1 LQDKGLNMTWLEA
14 LADIEDLEDAEFDAA
29 LVDEFER
36 RARSH
41 DPRPVRFSTPTF
53 KEYTSTELSGCGKN
67 SFPAFSITAGA
78 CGLNCDHCQKKILEP
93 MIPATNP
100 LMLDQKVRHLIET
113 QALSGFL
120 LSGGSNKRNEI
131 SYGRYLP
138 VVEQLKRDHPDLK
151 IAIHSALLDERRAKG
166 MESAG
171 VDTVMMDVIGADETI
186 REVYKLDR
194 PVADFEDTLAAL
206 CSTSMEVTPHIVIGL
221 HYGRIVGEANAL
233 DIVSRYPVT
242 ALVLVVIMPF
252 YSRPGTFVTPGTS
265 DVGRIFG
272 DARER
277 LPDKQVLLG
286 CARPPGMH
294 KRVTDAYAIMA
305 GLDGIAFPADGAVSV
320 AHTIGRPFEQ
330 AHSCCSIKLGSD
342 LNLPMQRTFAA

>member
-1 LQDKGLNMTWLEA
+1 MTWLKA

-29 LVDEFER
+29 LVHEFER
-36 RARSH
+36 RAAGAK
-41 DPRPVRFSTPTF
+41 PRPMRFSTPTF
-53 KEYTSTELSGCGKN
+53 KEYSSTELSGCGKN
-67 SFPAFSITAGA
+67 SFPAFSITAAA
-78 CGLNCDHCQKKILEP
+78 CALNCDHCQKKILEP

-100 LMLDQKVRHLIET
+100 EMLEQKVRHLIET
-113 QALSGFL
+113 QELNGFL
-120 LSGGSNKRNEI
+120 LSGGSNKKNEI
-131 SYGRYLP
+131 PYSRYMP
-138 VVEQLKRDHPDLK
+138 VVAKLKRDYPQMR
-151 IAIHSALLDERRAKG
+151 IAVHSALLDEPRARE

-171 VDTVMMDVIGADETI
+171 VDTVMMDVIGAQETI
-186 REVYKLDR
+186 NQVYNLDR
-194 PVADFEDTLAAL
+194 SVDDFEATLAAL

-221 HYGRIVGEANAL
+221 HYGQILGEANAL

-252 YSRPGTFVTPGTS
+252 YAKPGTFVTPETLE
-265 DVGRIFG
+265 VGKIFLE
-272 DARER
+272 ARER

-330 AHSCCSIKLGSD
+330 AHSCCSIKLGAD
-342 LNLPMQRTFAA
+342 IKPALARTVAA

>member
-1 LQDKGLNMTWLEA
+1 M
-14 LADIEDLEDAEFDAA
+14 
-29 LVDEFER
+29 
-36 RARSH
+36 
-41 DPRPVRFSTPTF
+41 RFSTPTF
-53 KEYTSTELSGCGKN
+53 KEYSSTELSGCGKN
-67 SFPAFSITAGA
+67 SFPAFSITAAA
-78 CGLNCDHCQKKILEP
+78 CALNCDHCQKKILEP

-100 LMLDQKVRHLIET
+100 EMLEQKVRHLIET
-113 QALSGFL
+113 QELNGFL
-120 LSGGSNKRNEI
+120 LSGGSNKKNEI
-131 SYGRYLP
+131 PYSRYML
-138 VVEQLKRDHPDLK
+138 VVAKLKRDYPQMR
-151 IAIHSALLDERRAKG
+151 IAVHSALLDEPRARE

-171 VDTVMMDVIGADETI
+171 VDTVMMDVIGAQETI
-186 REVYKLDR
+186 NQVYNLDR
-194 PVADFEDTLAAL
+194 SVDDFEATLAAL

-221 HYGRIVGEANAL
+221 HYGQILGEANAL

-252 YSRPGTFVTPGTS
+252 YAKPGTFVTPETLE
-265 DVGRIFG
+265 VGKIFLE
-272 DARER
+272 ARER

-330 AHSCCSIKLGSD
+330 AHSCCSIKLGAD
-342 LNLPMQRTFAA
+342 IKPALARTVAA

>member
-1 LQDKGLNMTWLEA
+1 MAWLES
-14 LADIEDLEDAEFDAA
+14 LSEIEDLEDAEFDAGLIA
-29 LVDEFER
+29 EFEAR
-36 RARSH
+36 ATIARS
-41 DPRPVRFSTPTF
+41 RPIRFSTPTF
-53 KEYTSTELSGCGKN
+53 KEYSTSELSGCSKN

-78 CGLNCDHCQKKILEP
+78 CALNCDHCQKKILEP

-100 LMLDQKVRHLIET
+100 AMLDEKVRHLIDTED
-113 QALSGFL
+113 LHGFL

-131 SYGRYLP
+131 PYSRYMP
-138 VVEQLKRDHPDLK
+138 VVEQLKMDFPQLK
-151 IAIHSALLDERRAKG
+151 VAVHSALLDETRAKE
-166 MESAG
+166 MELAG
-171 VDTVMMDVIGADETI
+171 VDTVMMDVIGAQETI
-186 REVYKLDR
+186 NQVYNLDR
-194 PVADFEDTLAAL
+194 SVDDFEQTLAAL
-206 CSTSMEVTPHIVIGL
+206 CATSMEVTPHIVIGL
-221 HYGRIVGEANAL
+221 HYGQILGEANAL
-233 DIVSRYPVT
+233 DIVSRHDVT

-252 YSRPGTFVTPGTS
+252 YAKPGTFGTPGTT
-265 DVGRIFG
+265 DVGRVFL

-330 AHSCCSIKLGSD
+330 AHSCCSIKLGN
-342 LNLPMQRTFAA
+342 NLQMTSARSCAA

>member
-1 LQDKGLNMTWLEA
+1 MKWLAA
-14 LADIEDLEDAEFDAA
+14 LSDIEDLEDATFDAA
-29 LVDEFER
+29 LIEQYER
-36 RARSH
+36 ESRHWA
-41 DPRPVRFSTPTF
+41 PRPIRFSTPTF
-53 KEYTSTELSGCGKN
+53 KEYSSSELSGCSKN

-100 LMLDQKVRHLIET
+100 EMLEQKARHLIET
-113 QALSGFL
+113 QALNGFL

-131 SYGRYLP
+131 AYSRYMP
-138 VVEQLKRDHPDLK
+138 VVERLKADYPDLK
-151 IAIHSALLDERRAKG
+151 IAVHSALLDERRARE

-171 VDTVMMDVIGADETI
+171 VDTVMMDVIGANETI
-186 REVYKLDR
+186 NEVYKLDR
-194 PVADFEDTLAAL
+194 PVADFEATLAAL
-206 CSTSMEVTPHIVIGL
+206 CSTGMEVTPHIVIGL
-221 HYGRIVGEANAL
+221 HYGQIVGEANAL
-233 DIVSRYPVT
+233 DIVSRYDVT

-252 YSRPGTFVTPGTS
+252 YARPGTFVTPGTS
-265 DVGRIFG
+265 DVGRIFLE
-272 DARER
+272 ARQR

-330 AHSCCSIKLGSD
+330 AHSCCSIKLGRG
-342 LNLPMQRTFAA
+342 LQTNLQPSFAA

>member
-1 LQDKGLNMTWLEA
+1 MAWLEA
-14 LADIEDLEDAEFDAA
+14 LAGIEDLEDAEFDAA
-29 LVDEFER
+29 LVEEFER
-36 RARSH
+36 RAAGRAA
-41 DPRPVRFSTPTF
+41 RPIRFSTPTF
-53 KEYTSTELSGCGKN
+53 KEYSSTELSGCNKN

-100 LMLDQKVRHLIET
+100 DMLERKVRHLVET
-113 QALSGFL
+113 QGLNGFL
-120 LSGGSNKRNEI
+120 LSGGSNRKNEI

-138 VVEQLKRDHPDLK
+138 IVEKLKRDYAGLK
-151 IAIHSALLDERRAKG
+151 VAIHSALLDERRAKE
-166 MESAG
+166 MEEAG
-171 VDTVMMDVIGADETI
+171 VDTVMMDVIGAQETI
-186 REVYKLDR
+186 NEVYKLDR
-194 PVADFEDTLAAL
+194 PVEDFETTLAAL
-206 CSTSMEVTPHIVIGL
+206 CTTSMEVTPHIVVGL
-221 HYGRIVGEANAL
+221 HYGQILGEANAL
-233 DIVSRYPVT
+233 DIVSRYDVT
-242 ALVLVVIMPF
+242 ALVIVVIMPF
-252 YSRPGTFVTPGTS
+252 YAKPGTFVTPATS
-265 DVGRIFG
+265 DVGRIFL

-342 LNLPMQRTFAA
+342 LKTGLQSSCAA

>member
-1 LQDKGLNMTWLEA
+1 MAWLEA
-14 LADIEDLEDAEFDAA
+14 LSGIEDLEDAEFDAT
-29 LVDEFER
+29 LVEQFER
-36 RARSH
+36 QAKGR
-41 DPRPVRFSTPTF
+41 DPRPIRFSTPTF
-53 KEYTSTELSGCGKN
+53 KEYSSTELSGCNKN

-100 LMLDQKVRHLIET
+100 DMLNQKVRHLIET
-113 QALSGFL
+113 QGLNGFL
-120 LSGGSNKRNEI
+120 LSGGSNKKNEI
-131 SYGRYLP
+131 SYGRYMP
-138 VVEQLKRDHPDLK
+138 IVEKLKNDYPNLR
-151 IAIHSALLDERRAKG
+151 IAIHSALLDERRAKE

-171 VDTVMMDVIGADETI
+171 VDTVMMDVIGAEETI
-186 REVYKLDR
+186 NKVYKLER
-194 PVADFEDTLAAL
+194 PVEDFETTLAAL
-206 CSTSMEVTPHIVIGL
+206 CATTMEVTPHIVIGL
-221 HYGRIVGEANAL
+221 HYGRILGEENAF
-233 DIVSRYPVT
+233 DIVSRYDIT

-252 YSRPGTFVTPGTS
+252 YARPGTFVTPQTS
-265 DVGRIFG
+265 DVGRIFLA
-272 DARER
+272 ARER

-330 AHSCCSIKLGSD
+330 AHSCCSIKLGSH
-342 LNLPMQRTFAA
+342 LKTILQPSYAA

>member
-1 LQDKGLNMTWLEA
+1 MAWLD
-14 LADIEDLEDAEFDAA
+14 LLGDIEDLEDANFDAA
-29 LVDEFER
+29 LVGELER
-36 RARSH
+36 RAAGSA
-41 DPRPVRFSTPTF
+41 PRPVRFSTPTF
-53 KEYTSTELSGCGKN
+53 KEYASSELEGCGKN

-93 MIPATNP
+93 MIPATDP
-100 LMLDQKVRHLIET
+100 AMLDKGVRQLVET
-113 QALSGFL
+113 EGLNGFL

-131 SYGRYLP
+131 PYARYLP
-138 VVEQLKRDHPDLK
+138 VVAALKRDFPDLK
-151 IAIHSALLDERRAKG
+151 IAVHSALLDERRAKA

-171 VDTVMMDVIGADETI
+171 VDTVMMDVIGAAETI
-186 REVYKLDR
+186 EQVYKLDR
-194 PVADFEDTLAAL
+194 PVDDFENTLAAL

-221 HYGRIVGEANAL
+221 HYGRILGEANAL

-252 YSRPGTFVTPGTS
+252 YAKPGSFVTPDTA
-265 DVGRIFG
+265 DVGRIFMA
-272 DARER
+272 ARER
-277 LPDKQVLLG
+277 LEDRQVLLG

-330 AHSCCSIKLGSD
+330 AHSCCSIKLGAEFR
-342 LNLPMQRTFAA
+342 QRLTSSCAA